1 MKTIKELKAVQTIQD
16 LEDLGIGPVYCDIS
30 HRGGGVGFY
39 QEDVAEHFNVDSSL
53 LPRHFGAGCNYL
65 GGGLRGSIFGSNFSS
80 KITGTKAVLLNE
92 LAQAC
97 VRAYKNA
104 EDECGLNDEEDSD
117 GETNW
122 EALGTKASR
131 DAGIQSAY

>member
-1 MKTIKELKAVQTIQD
+1 MKTIKELQAVQTIQD
-16 LEDLGIGPVYCDIS
+16 LEDLGIGNVFCDIS

-39 QEDVAEHFNVDSSL
+39 SSDVAEHFEVESYL
-53 LPRHFGAGCNYL
+53 LPGKFGAGCNYL
-65 GGGLRGSIFGSNFSS
+65 GGGLRGSIFASNFSS
-80 KITGTKAVLLNE
+80 KITGEKAELLTE

-97 VRAYKNA
+97 VRAYQNA
-104 EDECGLNDEEDSD
+104 EDETGLNDETDED